1 MGDSVIKKMSSS
13 LRLTRE
19 SLRLLDPID
28 LKTADGGYL
37 TTTTTQHCTVKPCN
51 TSPTCIC
58 G

>member
-1 MGDSVIKKMSSS
+1 MKKMSSS

-28 LKTADGGYL
+28 LKAADGGYL